1 VFNRE
6 IAMASTSRNPPALQ
20 TDGALPLLSLNSTL
34 VDNLFQIQRSQLNAL
49 MSWQKSA
56 ASIGQELWDE
66 WACHFGGGIPID
78 G

>member
-1 VFNRE
+1 
-6 IAMASTSRNPPALQ
+6 MASTSRNPPALQ

-56 ASIGQELWDE
+56 SSIGQELWDE